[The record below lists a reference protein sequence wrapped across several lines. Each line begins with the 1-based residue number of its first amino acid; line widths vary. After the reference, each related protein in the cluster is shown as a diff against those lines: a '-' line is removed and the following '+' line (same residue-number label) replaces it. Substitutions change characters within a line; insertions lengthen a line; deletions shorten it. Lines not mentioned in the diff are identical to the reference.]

1 MESIATLLFWCVGQ
15 VVKLQPFHGCE
26 MGSTPIRIIYQIFQ
40 ERMIQ
45 MKGMIGIYRINPA
58 LIGGIIAISVEL
70 IITMILPL

>member
-1 MESIATLLFWCVGQ
+1 
-15 VVKLQPFHGCE
+15 
-26 MGSTPIRIIYQIFQ
+26 
-40 ERMIQ
+40 